1 MEISISQLGNRAV
14 KEEFQILDLIF
25 SELLFYIEKTFKK
38 LDSFYKE
45 IKDLNQ
51 QSKFYYLYNWLTNNH
66 YSYDNNS
73 KISDIFD
80 YVFVYFKTKAR
91 WRSLLKAKNEILK
104 LTESLKNEMKE
115 QPIQVLPTDNV
126 SNISIKDELQNLK
139 VKIEDNNFNQQ
150 IISLCNQFSNE
161 NVKYAEESEISE
173 YLKKSKSKNLFE
185 NEVSFSMNN
194 EVPKDFS
201 SSFISNYQRNIT
213 IIKGDSATG
222 KTTLIEL
229 IREYGQEGEESG
241 IQLSCKA
248 ECVVVE
254 GQKWKDQL
262 SAVKDSIVFID
273 ETNKFIETQEFA
285 SAVKES
291 TNYFVIITRE
301 SLEMLPVS
309 VSEVYGIKSSG
320 KYNSLEPVYHEMYEI
335 YKSSFYSEPC
345 SVCPNKIIVED
356 SNSGYEFFSHLSE
369 RNNLECI
376 SANGKYCL

>member
-1 MEISISQLGNRAV
+1 MKGAYHIVVQN
-14 KEEFQILDLIF
+14 
-25 SELLFYIEKTFKK
+25 KK
-38 LDSFYKE
+38 LKYEFD
-45 IKDLNQ
+45 IK
-51 QSKFYYLYNWLTNNH
+51 
-66 YSYDNNS
+66 
-73 KISDIFD
+73 
-80 YVFVYFKTKAR
+80 
-91 WRSLLKAKNEILK
+91 
-104 LTESLKNEMKE
+104 
-115 QPIQVLPTDNV
+115 
-126 SNISIKDELQNLK
+126 
-139 VKIEDNNFNQQ
+139 
-150 IISLCNQFSNE
+150 
-161 NVKYAEESEISE
+161 
-173 YLKKSKSKNLFE
+173 
-185 NEVSFSMNN
+185 
-194 EVPKDFS
+194 
-201 SSFISNYQRNIT
+201 RNIT

-309 VSEVYGIKSSG
+309 VTEVYGIKSSG